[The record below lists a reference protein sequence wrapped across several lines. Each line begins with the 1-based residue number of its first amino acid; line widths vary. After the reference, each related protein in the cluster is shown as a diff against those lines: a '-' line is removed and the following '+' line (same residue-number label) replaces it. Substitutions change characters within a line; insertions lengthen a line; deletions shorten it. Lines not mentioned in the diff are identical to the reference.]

1 MSVMQLPSGRW
12 RVQLRRKGYPPFDKV
27 FRSEREARS
36 QERTVRQEQA
46 AVLVP
51 QQLTVAEVWERYA
64 KSYEFQAKAQH
75 TQKTEACRI
84 KPVLEALG
92 AYSLSVLEQSPH
104 LVYDYIDRRT
114 QHVSPRTKRK
124 LSPSSVRLEISSL
137 SSLVAWAKRRKLVA
151 GNFLRHIDRPGQAKR
166 KRRVTPVEQAA
177 LYNAIYDQAQPKLA
191 EAARFALLLR
201 ALGCRPGEL
210 AAALRADIEARKG
223 ELLFRDTKYRK
234 ELRRV
239 PLHKE
244 AAGVVDAQLRH
255 AIVFAEGSPY
265 LFSTKGRAEQADGSR
280 WRPYGYSCAI
290 KRLREAGVVPDDF
303 HAHAMRREF
312 ISRAIEAGLQYST
325 IRKVTGHHS
334 TQAIEIY
341 DEGLSTA
348 PEVRAA
354 LEQHHKTVQGER
366 VLGQLESMGATPE
379 MLASFAALM
388 RGEKP
393 KPYRRVYAG
402 GEKVAAPIGS
412 GTKRKDKGEA

>member
-1 MSVMQLPSGRW
+1 MQLPSGRW

-27 FRSEREARS
+27 FRSEREARA
-36 QERTVRQEQA
+36 QEKAVRQEQA

-51 QQLTVAEVWERYA
+51 QQLTVAEVWARYA
-64 KSYEFQAKAQH
+64 QSYEYQGKAQH
-75 TQKTEACRI
+75 TQKTEASRI
-84 KPVLEALG
+84 KPVLDALG
-92 AYSLSVLEQSPH
+92 AYALPVLEQAPH

-124 LSPSSVRLEISSL
+124 LSPSSVRLEVAAL

-151 GNFLRHIDRPGQAKR
+151 ANFLRHIDRPGQAKR
-166 KRRVTPVEQAA
+166 KRRVAPIEQAA
-177 LYNAIYDQAQPKLA
+177 LTNAMLDREQPKLA

-210 AAALRADIEARKG
+210 AAALRADVEQRKG
-223 ELLFRDTKYRK
+223 ELLFRDTKFRK

-239 PLHKE
+239 PLHRE
-244 AAGVVDAQLRH
+244 ALGLIDAQLRY
-255 AIVFAEGSPY
+255 AAEAAEGSPY
-265 LFSTKGRAEQADGSR
+265 IFTTKGRARDADDDR

-312 ISRAIEAGLQYST
+312 ISRAIEAGLQYAT

-354 LEQHHKTVQGER
+354 LEQHHKTVQNER
-366 VLGQLESMGATPE
+366 LLAQLENMGATPE
-379 MLASFAALM
+379 MLEAFAAQM

-393 KPYRRVYAG
+393 KPYRRVMLG
-402 GEKVAAPIGS
+402 GK
-412 GTKRKDKGEA
+412 